1 MNLALLGDDPTIWP
15 LLMAVSRSNV
25 HRLTVAALPGRLATD
40 LSARLPQV
48 RQTDRWDQLLVDG
61 SIEAVIVA
69 GRSDAAL
76 EAARRLASEGKPLL
90 LWPHGGET
98 AFAYELSLVR
108 DDAKA
113 PLVPLFPLRFD
124 PAISALKDRI
134 VAGELGRILH
144 FQWERR
150 IAAEPS
156 LSVPLLRPEDME
168 EQLAGDADI
177 LRALGGNYDR
187 VTALRT
193 GVVDDRASSATVTL
207 SGDNLPEATWQ
218 LSAVAAPSATTGSPA
233 ASAQWT
239 LTVVGTTGRASL
251 TSDDSRIDFDKLFR
265 MEAPEAKAVGG
276 GWGDLLRVCE
286 TVDAARRSLKRR
298 RTIDLHFETA
308 SERSQFKTQ
317 MTAIGCGVLF
327 LTLLLV
333 GAVMLV
339 GSAFDVPPAVMRI
352 ARVVAFAPL
361 FVFLAL
367 QLLIVVARP
376 SSA

>member
-1 MNLALLGDDPTIWP
+1 MNLALLGDDPTILP

-25 HRLTVAALPGRLATD
+25 HRLSVAALPGRLAPD
-40 LSARLPQV
+40 LSTRLPQV
-48 RQTDRWDQLLVDG
+48 RQTDRWDQLLVDT

-69 GRSDAAL
+69 GRSEAAL
-76 EAARRLASEGKPLL
+76 EAARRLASEGKPLF

-134 VAGELGRILH
+134 AAGELGRILH
-144 FQWERR
+144 LQWERR
-150 IAAEPS
+150 IAAESS
-156 LSVPLLRPEDME
+156 LVVPLLRPEDME

-218 LSAVAAPSATTGSPA
+218 LNAVAATPSTAEPSGTAP
-233 ASAQWT
+233 WT
-239 LTVVGTTGRASL
+239 LTVVGTTGRASV
-251 TSDDSRIDFDKLFR
+251 TSDAARIDFDKLFR
-265 MEAPEAKAVGG
+265 KEAPEAKPVGG
-276 GWGDLLRVCE
+276 GWSDLLRVCE

-339 GSAFDVPPAVMRI
+339 GSAFDVPPAVMKI
-352 ARVVAFAPL
+352 ARVLAFAPL

>member
-25 HRLTVAALPGRLATD
+25 HRLSVAALPGRLATD
-40 LSARLPQV
+40 LSTRLPQV
-48 RQTDRWDQLLVDG
+48 RQTDRWDQLLVDT

-69 GRSDAAL
+69 GRSEAAL
-76 EAARRLASEGKPLL
+76 EAARRLASEGKPLF

-113 PLVPLFPLRFD
+113 PLIPLFPLRFD

-144 FQWERR
+144 LQWERR
-150 IAAEPS
+150 IPADPS
-156 LSVPLLRPEDME
+156 LVVPLLRPEDME

-193 GVVDDRASSATVTL
+193 GVVDDRASSTTVTL

-218 LSAVAAPSATTGSPA
+218 LNAVAAPPSTVEPPGT
-233 ASAQWT
+233 AQWT
-239 LTVVGTTGRASL
+239 LTVVGTTGRASV
-251 TSDDSRIDFDKLFR
+251 TSDAARLDFDKLFR
-265 MEAPEAKAVGG
+265 KEAPEGKPAGG

-317 MTAIGCGVLF
+317 MTAIGCGILF

-339 GSAFDVPPAVMRI
+339 GSAFDVPPALMKI
-352 ARVVAFAPL
+352 ARVLAFAPL